1 MRLILMFDST
11 DPTQLPF
18 LEPTPADGGACT
30 CAAAMQW
37 GEMGMGASMK
47 PASFEFEL

>member
-1 MRLILMFDST
+1 MFDST

-18 LEPTPADGGACT
+18 LEATPVGGGACT

-47 PASFEFEL
+47 LESFEFEL

>member
-1 MRLILMFDST
+1 MFDST

-30 CAAAMQW
+30 FAAAMKW
-37 GEMGMGASMK
+37 GEMGMVSLSFSYTNHVDELSMN
-47 PASFEFEL
+47 